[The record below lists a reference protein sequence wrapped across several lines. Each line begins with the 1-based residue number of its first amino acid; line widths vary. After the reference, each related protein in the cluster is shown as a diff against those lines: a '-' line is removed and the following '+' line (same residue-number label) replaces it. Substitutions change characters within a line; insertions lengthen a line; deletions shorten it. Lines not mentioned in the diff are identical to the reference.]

1 MIKRFIKSNP
11 VFMLAGIAAII
22 SMFFVPPN
30 AEYISYIDF
39 RTVVI
44 LLSQLMIIEGLMKSG
59 VFDFLSGKI
68 VKKFDNTRSL
78 SSVLILLCFFV
89 SMLVTNDVSLISFVP
104 LTIILLSKINDDN
117 LMIFVIVFETIA
129 ANLGSM
135 LMPFGNPQNL
145 FLFNISGISGLVFI
159 MLMLKYT
166 FVSLGMIMT
175 CCILIPKKNINDAII
190 DPSSNSHT
198 NIAKQQSSNSEKQ
211 ANAIEFENQ
220 IHSADLTSHIHPTVP
235 KSQSHSADSEKLI
248 QDKDLTVDNAPS
260 NKKLEI
266 TGSLILLIICIMTV
280 FHIGNEWIL
289 IALCLSFFLLID
301 KNILKN
307 VNYILPLTFV
317 EFFIL
322 TGNIKALPQFSET
335 LSKFITGHEMI
346 TGVLLSQIISNVPAA
361 MLLSSFTDDYKA
373 LIIGTDI
380 GGLGT
385 LIASMASLISF
396 QFYSSERDSKPGKYL
411 LVFTLMNVIFLIML
425 LLISKI

>member
-1 MIKRFIKSNP
+1 MIKHFIKSNP
-11 VFMLAGIAAII
+11 VFIFAGIAASF

-30 AEYISYIDF
+30 AGYISYIDF
-39 RTVVI
+39 RTIVI
-44 LLSQLMIIEGLMKSG
+44 LLSQLMIIEGLMESG

-68 VKKFDNTRSL
+68 VKRFQDTRSL
-78 SSVLILLCFFV
+78 SSMLILMCFFI

-104 LTIILLSKINDDN
+104 LTIILLEKIKDDN
-117 LMIFVIVFETIA
+117 LMIFVIVLETIA

-145 FLFNISGISGLVFI
+145 FLFNISGISGLEFI

-166 FVSLGMIMT
+166 AVSLVLILI
-175 CCILIPKKNINDAII
+175 CCIFIPKKNLAGIKDVSM
-190 DPSSNSHT
+190 PSSAENILNSDD
-198 NIAKQQSSNSEKQ
+198 NIFSSIDKG
-211 ANAIEFENQ
+211 AENQ
-220 IHSADLTSHIHPTVP
+220 IHGA
-235 KSQSHSADSEKLI
+235 KSEKQIHGANLDNSI
-248 QDKDLTVDNAPS
+248 Q
-260 NKKLEI
+260 KKSTIQSKSSMKKNLEI
-266 TGSLILLIICIMTV
+266 IGSIILLTICILTV

-289 IALCLSFFLLID
+289 IALCVGFFLIID
-301 KNILKN
+301 RAVLKN
-307 VNYILPLTFV
+307 VNYILPLTFM

-335 LSKFITGHEMI
+335 LSRFITGHEMI

-361 MLLSSFTDDYKA
+361 MLLSSFTDNYKA

-396 QFYSSERDSKPGKYL
+396 QFYSSEENSRPGKYL
-411 LVFTLMNVIFLIML
+411 LVFTLMNVIFLIVL
-425 LLISKI
+425 LLMSKI